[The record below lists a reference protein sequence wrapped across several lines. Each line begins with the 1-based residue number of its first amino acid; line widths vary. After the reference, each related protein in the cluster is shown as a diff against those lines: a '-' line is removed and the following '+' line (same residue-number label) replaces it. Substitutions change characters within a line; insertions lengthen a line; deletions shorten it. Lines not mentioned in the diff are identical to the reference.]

1 MGIYIFV
8 VISHWEF
15 AVLTVKAVSA
25 QVVMSR
31 WTDAVSSPVTEG
43 ADDLIRVNSA
53 ALSHSHMMRRIK
65 TGSSDITYCT
75 AEMYYLFSIFFH
87 CILCSQS
94 ITVIFYQPQI
104 VFITECFYSP
114 QVKWVS

>member
-1 MGIYIFV
+1 MNDKRNLANRFEERQGF
-8 VISHWEF
+8 
-15 AVLTVKAVSA
+15 
-25 QVVMSR
+25 
-31 WTDAVSSPVTEG
+31 
-43 ADDLIRVNSA
+43 
-53 ALSHSHMMRRIK
+53 
-65 TGSSDITYCT
+65 DITYCT